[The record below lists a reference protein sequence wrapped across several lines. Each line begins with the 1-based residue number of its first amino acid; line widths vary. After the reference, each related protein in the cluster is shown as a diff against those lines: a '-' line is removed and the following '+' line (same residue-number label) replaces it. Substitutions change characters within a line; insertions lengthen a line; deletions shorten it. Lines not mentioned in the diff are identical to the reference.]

1 MKKLILIAGLVIL
14 VISSLIVTF
23 ASYSFYI
30 NQEEIIF
37 QGQPMPKDFVYAF
50 NNTDGYGDYR
60 GAEENNLTTKDGAI
74 INTALIK
81 SKESK
86 GVVLFLHSYNAKFW
100 NLSTEIMRY
109 VENGYDVLMLDYRGY
124 GKSDGQMTEEINI
137 YNDAQAGYDFLK
149 SRYAENQIVVSGK
162 GLGTAPAAKIAQ
174 TNNPKLLV
182 LESPFYSGPDLL
194 FQRTLIVL
202 PAVLKY
208 QFRID
213 QMLPNVKA
221 PIVIFARVDDLF
233 IPYNSSERLTK
244 FFKPGDK
251 LISMSRN
258 DEGNDTYGFS
268 ETFFPNYK
276 KYNEELKKALE

>member
-1 MKKLILIAGLVIL
+1 MKKLIFIAGLVIL
-14 VISSLIVTF
+14 VISSSVVAL
-23 ASYSFYI
+23 ASYGFYI
-30 NQEEIIF
+30 NQEKLIF
-37 QGQPMPKDFVYAF
+37 QGEIMPKSFVYAF
-50 NNTDGYGDYR
+50 NNTDGYGDYN
-60 GAEENNLTTKDGAI
+60 GAEEHNLTTKDGAI

-81 SKESK
+81 SEKSK
-86 GVVLFLHSYNAKFW
+86 GVVLYLHSYNAKFW
-100 NLSTEIMRY
+100 NFGTEIMRY

-124 GKSDGQMTEEINI
+124 GKSDGQMTEESNI

-149 SRYAENQIVVSGK
+149 TRYTENQIVVAGHD
-162 GLGTAPAAKIAQ
+162 LGTAPATKIAE

-194 FQRTLIVL
+194 FQRAPIVL
-202 PAVLKY
+202 SSVLKY

-221 PIVIFARVDDLF
+221 PIIIFARVDDFF
-233 IPYNSSERLTK
+233 IPHNSSERLTN

-251 LISMSRN
+251 LISLSRS
-258 DEGNDTYGFS
+258 DEGNNTYGFS

-276 KYNEELKKALE
+276 KYNAGLKKALE